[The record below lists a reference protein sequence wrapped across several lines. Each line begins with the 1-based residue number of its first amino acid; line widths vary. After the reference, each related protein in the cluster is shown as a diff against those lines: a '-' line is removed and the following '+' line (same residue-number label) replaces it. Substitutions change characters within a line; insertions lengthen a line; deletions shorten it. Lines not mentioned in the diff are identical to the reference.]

1 MKRIV
6 VIGGTLI
13 VLLLLAVVALPFL
26 IDPNTFRPMLESRLT
41 QALGREVKLGDLKLS
56 ILSGS
61 VTANDLSIAD
71 DPAYSRTPFVQAKS
85 VAIGVEVWPLITSR
99 QVHVTGLT
107 IDGPAIALIQAPNGE
122 WNFSKLGAS
131 RAAEPPKTQTEPAAK
146 NNMDL
151 SVKLVKITGGRF
163 SVGTTGAH
171 AKPLVLEDV
180 KLEVR
185 DFSST
190 SAFPF
195 TFDTKVAGGGTVK
208 LDGKAGP
215 LDAVDVAASPLGA
228 TLDVDRLDLSGT
240 GLTQNAPAI
249 AGLIGFHAA
258 VQSDGKMGHVQGK
271 LKAENLKLA
280 KDGKPAKRPL
290 ELDFT
295 VDHNMGKH
303 SGQLH
308 KGAIKIGNA
317 TANLNGSYA
326 ADGESA
332 VLRMKLD
339 GPKMAI
345 PELASMLPAMGIVLP
360 NGSSLEGGT
369 ASIDVA
375 LQGPVDR
382 LVTTG
387 TLSIDNTK
395 LAGFDIGKKMAS
407 IEKFA
412 GIKGGP
418 DTEIQTLGATLRMD
432 PEGITADKV
441 QLIVPAIGSV
451 EGSGTS
457 SAAHVLDFKMR
468 ATVHTSGL
476 LAPVGG
482 TPIPFTVQG
491 PATDPVFR
499 PDMKSLAKEEFKKA
513 ITPDNVGK
521 AAGFVRGL
529 LGGGKK

>member
-6 VIGGTLI
+6 LIGGAVL
-13 VLLLLAVVALPFL
+13 VLLLLAVAALPFL
-26 IDPNTFRPMLESRLT
+26 IDPNTFRPMLESRLS
-41 QALGREVKLGDLKLS
+41 QALGREVKLGELKLS

-85 VAIGVEVWPLITSR
+85 LAIGVEVWPLIASR
-99 QVHVTGLT
+99 QLHVTSLT
-107 IDGPAIALIQAPNGE
+107 IDGPAIVLIQSPNGE

-131 RAAEPPKTQTEPAAK
+131 RTAEPPKTPAEPTTK
-146 NNMDL
+146 TDMDL

-163 SVGTTGAH
+163 SVGTTEAH

-185 DFSST
+185 DFSNST
-190 SAFPF
+190 AFPF
-195 TFDTKVAGGGTVK
+195 TFDTKVAGGGTIK

-228 TLDVDRLDLSGT
+228 TLDVDKLDLAGT
-240 GLTQNAPAI
+240 GLMQNAPAI
-249 AGLIGFHAA
+249 SGLIGFHAA

-280 KDGKPAKRPL
+280 KDGKPAKRPV
-290 ELDFT
+290 EFDFA
-295 VDHNMGKH
+295 VDHNMVKH

-308 KGAIKIGNA
+308 KGAIKIGSA
-317 TANLNGSYA
+317 GANLNGSYA
-326 ADGESA
+326 EDGGST

-345 PELASMLPAMGIVLP
+345 TELASLLPAMGIVLP
-360 NGSSLEGGT
+360 NGSSLQGGT

-418 DTEIQTLGATLRMD
+418 DTEIQNFGATLRMD
-432 PEGITADKV
+432 PDGITADRL
-441 QLIVPAIGSV
+441 QLIVPALGSV

-499 PDMKSLAKEEFKKA
+499 PDMKSFARDEIKRA